1 MIYKKHVKPLRQNIS
16 LKPQASSW
24 IKVIYSAGDA
34 YHSLDVSETALRRWV
49 SQLSTEREGQTPKSK
64 ALTSEQKRIQRLE
77 VRVKQLETKK
87 KILKKAT
94 TLLMSDE
101 FNNIR

>member
-1 MIYKKHVKPLRQNIS
+1 M
-16 LKPQASSW
+16 
-24 IKVIYSAGDA
+24 GDA
-34 YHSLDVSETALRRWV
+34 YHSLDVSETALSRWV
-49 SQLSTEREGQTPKSK
+49 SQLSTEREGQTPKLK

-101 FNNIR
+101 FNNIRRQTG